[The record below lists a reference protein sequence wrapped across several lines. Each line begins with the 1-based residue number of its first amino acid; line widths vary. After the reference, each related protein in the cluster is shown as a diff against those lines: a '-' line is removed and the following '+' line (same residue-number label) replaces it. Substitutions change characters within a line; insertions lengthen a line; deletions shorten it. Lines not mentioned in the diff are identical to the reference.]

1 MRKALFFLILLAG
14 LASCTGR
21 EVMVRLSGIESYINE
36 RPDSVLAA
44 IRDIDTTALRGKAV
58 KAKYS
63 LLHAMA
69 LDKNYIDTA
78 DTRIVQPAVEYYSRH
93 GSPEERLKA
102 YMYLGTEQYNGRK
115 YNQAIV
121 SFNQAAEETG
131 EVKDLNLLGVLYS
144 KMGDTFTK
152 TMDHA
157 QAGAYIDKS
166 LDCFRLCGRNDQ
178 EALEL
183 LRKAGNLTQRRKWSE
198 ADSCFNVLLSDASFD
213 INLRNQARIAY
224 AVFLLSLTDPDYSK
238 AMDLFSSAIDAGT
251 RFYDLSQIY
260 AYAYLLRRFGRSE
273 GSYALLKNNPPTET
287 KERYYYYY
295 WKHREHVFNNDY
307 KAAYKDLWLAF
318 NARDSLIERRY
329 DLSASNAQRTKLE
342 ALNEAKLISL
352 QSQKRQMAIISLI
365 CVIFALLASL
375 VYLLYQKTKQES
387 REKIEKMNMVLDSLK
402 DQLLDK
408 KHSDKSKAKFAFLGE
423 IYEEVYRVSE
433 KSEIDGAFIT
443 TLGSRFGDLR
453 SNKNA
458 RENFERMID
467 KEMDDVMTRFRNDCP
482 GLTEQEYHMASL
494 FFAGFDNTT
503 VMIIMGISTLENVR
517 TKKRRL
523 KKKLLENYS
532 QIGEHYVSILN

>member
-1 MRKALFFLILLAG
+1 MRKSLFFLILLTG

-36 RPDSVLAA
+36 RPDSALAA

-102 YMYLGTEQYNGRK
+102 FMYLGTEQYNGRK

-144 KMGDTFTK
+144 KTGDTFTK

-157 QAGAYIDKS
+157 QAASYIDKS
-166 LDCFRLCGRNDQ
+166 LECFRACGRKDQ
-178 EALEL
+178 EAWEL
-183 LRKAGNLTQRRKWSE
+183 LRKAGNLSQRRKWSE
-198 ADSCFNVLLSDASFD
+198 ADSCFLSLLSSNSIGKNVLD
-213 INLRNQARIAY
+213 RARIDY
-224 AVFLLSLTDPDYSK
+224 AMFLLSISEPDDSK
-238 AMDLFSSAIDAGT
+238 AMALFSNAFEEGAPFFDI
-251 RFYDLSQIY
+251 SQIY
-260 AYAYLLRRFGRSE
+260 AYAYLLRRFGRPEESTDLIKR
-273 GSYALLKNNPPTET
+273 YPPKGH
-287 KERYYYYY
+287 KEIYNYYY
-295 WKHREHVFNNDY
+295 WKHREYILNDNF
-307 KAAYKDLWLAF
+307 KAAYHSLWSAF
-318 NARDSLIERRY
+318 NSRDSLVESIYEISAANSQRER
-329 DLSASNAQRTKLE
+329 LE
-342 ALNEAKLISL
+342 SLNEAKQIRI
-352 QSQKRQMAIISLI
+352 QSQRRLLWIITLL
-365 CVIFALLASL
+365 CVIICLVAWLLF
-375 VYLLYQKTKQES
+375 LLYQKSRQKFREETDRMNLVLES
-387 REKIEKMNMVLDSLK
+387 LRDQMAEKE
-402 DQLLDK
+402 
-408 KHSDKSKAKFAFLGE
+408 HSDKSKAKFAFLGE
-423 IYEEVYRVSE
+423 IYEEVYRISE
-433 KSEIDGAFIT
+433 RSEIDGAFIKA
-443 TLGSRFGDLR
+443 LGSRFGDLR
-453 SNKNA
+453 SNLKA
-458 RENFERMID
+458 RENFERMVD
-467 KEMDDVMTRFRNDCP
+467 KEMDGTMSRFRKDCP

-494 FFAGFDNTT
+494 YFAGFDNTT